1 MSVLEID
8 SPAAEGVVLEVAP
21 PVNRMIMAVLA
32 LGGLVIATY
41 MLLYKLGALPAVAC
55 GNGACEVVQASPW
68 AVFLGIPVPLIG
80 VLGYGLL
87 LGLALAG
94 VQARFARNR
103 GIAVALFAFATVAFA
118 FSIYLSWVE
127 ATLIGAWCR
136 WCIGSAVVAMGLFLC
151 SIPEVR
157 RARSADA

>member
-1 MSVLEID
+1 MSVLEIE
-8 SPAAEGVVLEVAP
+8 SPAAESDVFEIAP

-41 MLLYKLGALPAVAC
+41 MLLYKLGVLPAVAC

-68 AVFLGIPVPLIG
+68 AVFLGVPVPLIG
-80 VLGYGLL
+80 VQGYGLL
-87 LGLALAG
+87 IGLALAG
-94 VQARFARNR
+94 VQPRFARSR
-103 GIAVALFAFATVAFA
+103 RLGLALFAFAAVAFA

-136 WCIGSAVVAMGLFLC
+136 WCIGSAVVATGLFLC

-157 RARSADA
+157 RTRSSDA

>member
-1 MSVLEID
+1 VSTLQLE
-8 SPAAEGVVLEVAP
+8 SPAAEGDVFEAGP

-32 LGGLVIATY
+32 LAGLVIATY
-41 MLLYKLGALPAVAC
+41 MLLYKLGVLPAVAC

-68 AVFLGIPVPLIG
+68 AVFIGVPVPLIG

-94 VQARFARNR
+94 VQPRFAQSRR
-103 GIAVALFAFATVAFA
+103 VGVALFAFAAIAFG
-118 FSIYLSWVE
+118 FSVYLSWVE

-136 WCIGSAVVAMGLFLC
+136 WCIGSAVVATGLFLC

-157 RARSADA
+157 RARTPNA